1 MFLTDTK
8 KDQRGKLLILF
19 ALYGAPGRIRTS
31 DTLIRSQV
39 LYPAE
44 LQALIFAA
52 PYTSPDVSNVMDGDW
67 TNGASHRGREYTA
80 EI

>member
-1 MFLTDTK
+1 M
-8 KDQRGKLLILF
+8 KLWDVGEIS
-19 ALYGAPGRIRTS
+19 GGPRRIRTP
-31 DTLIRSQV
+31 DPLIRSQV

-52 PYTSPDVSNVMDGDW
+52 PYTSPDVLNVMDGYW